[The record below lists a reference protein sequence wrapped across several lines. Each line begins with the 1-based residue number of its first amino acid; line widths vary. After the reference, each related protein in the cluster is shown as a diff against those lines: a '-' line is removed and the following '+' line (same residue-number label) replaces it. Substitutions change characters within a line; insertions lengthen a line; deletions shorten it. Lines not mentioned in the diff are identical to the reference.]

1 MKKRRIIIFIIVLG
15 LLFLTGTIYKYKTN
29 KQPVV
34 IELGIFSGSNW
45 NIPNWQSYRI
55 FDEAIVD
62 FERKNPNI
70 KVKYRSGTLKSDYSE
85 WLAQKIVKGEEPD
98 VFAVLSSDFNTFASI
113 GILKNLDNLIKND
126 EDFKIKNMYNNSLKS
141 GQLSGYQYA
150 LASEISPTLMFVNKT
165 ILESE
170 GIYVPNNNWDWKEF
184 YEICKRI
191 TKDTDGDGI
200 IDQFGTSGFTWK
212 HAVYTNGQQLF
223 DQNGTKAWFN
233 NPEVIE
239 AVKFTRKLN
248 NLNINFKPAEFE
260 SGKVAFE
267 PFTFSEYRA
276 YKFYP
281 YKVNMYNNFEWE
293 CIKLPKG
300 PNGRNASELMNF
312 SMGISSRTKH
322 SAEAWKFLKFITSDE
337 ITQLNVLNYSYGVPV
352 LRNLVESEQAKKVL
366 AEFSISNEKLIDT
379 KTLSQVIEESIVT
392 PRFQKYEKVMDMA
405 DKEIFQIINND
416 GDIEN
421 ALSKL
426 NRELTS
432 FLKK

>member
-1 MKKRRIIIFIIVLG
+1 MKKKRIIILIAVFCVLILIGIIG
-15 LLFLTGTIYKYKTN
+15 RYKITGE
-29 KQPVV
+29 PVV
-34 IELGIFSGSNW
+34 LNLGIFSGSNW
-45 NIPNWQSYRI
+45 DIPNWQSYRI
-55 FDEAIVD
+55 FDEAIAD
-62 FERKNPNI
+62 FERIHPNI

-113 GILKNLDNLIKND
+113 GILKKLDNLISND
-126 EDFKIKNMYNNSLKS
+126 EEFKIDNMYNNALKS
-141 GQLSGYQYA
+141 GQLSGAQYA
-150 LASEISPTLMFVNKT
+150 ISSEVSPTLMFVNKT

-170 GIYVPNNNWDWKEF
+170 DISVPTDSWDWESF
-184 YEICKRI
+184 YNICKKI

-223 DQNGTKAWFN
+223 DQNGTKAWFS
-233 NPEVIE
+233 NPEVVE
-239 AVKFTRKLN
+239 AVKFTRDLN
-248 NLNINFKPAEFE
+248 KLNINSKPAEFD

-281 YKVNMYNNFEWE
+281 YKVNMNNFDWE

-322 SAEAWKFLKFITSDE
+322 TAEAWEFLKFIATNE
-337 ITQLNVLNYSYGVPV
+337 TTQLNVLNYSYGVPV
-352 LRNLVESEQAKKVL
+352 LRNLVESDQARKVL
-366 AEFSISNEKLIDT
+366 SEYSISNEKLIDT
-379 KTLSQVIEESIVT
+379 QILCQVIEESIVT
-392 PRFQKYEKVMDMA
+392 PRFQKYEKAMDMA
-405 DKEIFQIINND
+405 DKVIFQIINND
-416 GDIEN
+416 GDVEN

-426 NRELTS
+426 NRELNI